1 MSLPQENGWRPHCHP
16 LKETQQRRNWRYIS
30 FYACDYWFWFSVTFC
45 CRVRSW
51 SGDLYVPLLFKRI
64 LRIVEF
70 DLFFRGQ
77 HPNIVIIDEVIIQEK
92 RIQAPSAF
100 ADSIFLGLRQN
111 RTFEEAIFLHFH
123 FLIIHRRRLLV
134 ADSVSLCSAAQSTW
148 WVISKKNKTFLSIY
162 DVSHP

>member
-1 MSLPQENGWRPHCHP
+1 M
-16 LKETQQRRNWRYIS
+16 
-30 FYACDYWFWFSVTFC
+30 
-45 CRVRSW
+45 
-51 SGDLYVPLLFKRI
+51 PLLFKRI
-64 LRIVEF
+64 LRIIEF

-134 ADSVSLCSAAQSTW
+134 ADSVSLCSAARST
-148 WVISKKNKTFLSIY
+148 
-162 DVSHP
+162 